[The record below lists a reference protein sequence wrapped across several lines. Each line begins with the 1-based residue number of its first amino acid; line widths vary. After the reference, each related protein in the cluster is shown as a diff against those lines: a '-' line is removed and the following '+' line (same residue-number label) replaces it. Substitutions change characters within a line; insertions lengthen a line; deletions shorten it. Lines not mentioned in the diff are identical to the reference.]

1 MNKSQQALQTLEERQ
16 LALIDQTEK
25 LNRLVYKL
33 FKRVQRIEA
42 KLGIDPHAE
51 AKAAREREQREQQN
65 S

>member
-1 MNKSQQALQTLEERQ
+1 MTKPQNALQTLEERQ

>member
-1 MNKSQQALQTLEERQ
+1 MDKSQHALQTLEERQ